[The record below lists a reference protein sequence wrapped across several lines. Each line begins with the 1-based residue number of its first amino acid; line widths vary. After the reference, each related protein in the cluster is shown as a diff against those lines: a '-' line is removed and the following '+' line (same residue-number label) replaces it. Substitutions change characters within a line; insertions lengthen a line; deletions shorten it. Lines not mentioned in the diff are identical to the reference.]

1 MDEQGI
7 REEAWREGAQAAYLH
22 HGSGV
27 RPDNP
32 YTPVVEYTPTYM
44 EVHKALLKTFT
55 EGEIVRYLG
64 QRERD
69 IAENER
75 GMVVNKLEVMKLR
88 ERRIYEEELQA
99 IKLTRSHTISPP
111 ERGFLDSRARDGAVG
126 DCIAVIKR
134 MEG

>member
-1 MDEQGI
+1 MDEQEI
-7 REEAWREGAQAAYLH
+7 REEAWKEGAQAAYLH

-55 EGEIVRYLG
+55 EHEIRRYLCE
-64 QRERD
+64 RERG
-69 IAENER
+69 IAEYER
-75 GMVVNKLEVMKLR
+75 GMVVNKLESLIYPANAYVG
-88 ERRIYEEELQA
+88 ENRRVQSARNDA
-99 IKLTRSHTISPP
+99 IH
-111 ERGFLDSRARDGAVG
+111 
-126 DCIAVIKR
+126 DCLKMVKR

>member
-1 MDEQGI
+1 MDEQKI

-55 EGEIVRYLG
+55 EHEIRRYLCE
-64 QRERD
+64 RERG
-69 IAENER
+69 IAEYER
-75 GMVVNKLEVMKLR
+75 GMVVNKLESLIYPANAYVG
-88 ERRIYEEELQA
+88 ENRRVQSARNDA
-99 IKLTRSHTISPP
+99 IH
-111 ERGFLDSRARDGAVG
+111 
-126 DCIAVIKR
+126 DCLKMVKR